1 MSVKPL
7 ALEHYENFPVL
18 SRFVPAELREPFAA
32 VYAFARVTDDIGDE
46 IGVPPETRL
55 EALTRWEVAF
65 EVEVLEAGESRAEDA
80 RAGVSP
86 DAGPVLAAV
95 ARTIRE
101 HGLSLEPF
109 RTLILANRMDQLRSR
124 YETYAELLDSCALSA
139 NPVGRIVLG
148 LLGSRD
154 EAHLAASDAVCT
166 GLQLAN
172 HWQGIGEDLR
182 WRDRL
187 YVPHEDMTRFGVSE
201 DDLRRD
207 RPGRAVR
214 RLVGHLVD
222 RTRAL
227 LEPGWALPRAF
238 APRRAAVLRLF
249 TRSGL
254 AILDEI
260 EARQADL
267 LRARIRVPR
276 RRALWLLASEELR
289 LATTTWSRRNGG

>member
-1 MSVKPL
+1 M

-18 SRFVPAELREPFAA
+18 SRFVPAELRAPFAA

-46 IGVPPETRL
+46 IGVPPERRL
-55 EALTRWEVAF
+55 EALRRWEVAF
-65 EVEVLEAGESRAEDA
+65 EVEILEAGESRTEEAWRGDSGSSDHA
-80 RAGVSP
+80 
-86 DAGPVLAAV
+86 PVLAAV

-139 NPVGRIVLG
+139 NPVGRIVLE

-154 EAHLAASDAVCT
+154 DAHLAASDAVCT

-187 YVPHEDMTRFGVSE
+187 YVPREDMARFGVRE

-222 RTRAL
+222 RTRVL
-227 LEPGWALPRAF
+227 LETGSALPGAF
-238 APRRAAVLRLF
+238 APRHAAVLRLF
-249 TRSGL
+249 TRGGL

-267 LRARIRVPR
+267 LRGRIRVPR

-289 LATTTWSRRNGG
+289 LAAATWSRRNGG

>member
-1 MSVKPL
+1 M

-18 SRFVPAELREPFAA
+18 SRFVPAELRGPFAA

-46 IGVPPETRL
+46 IGVSPETRL

-65 EVEVLEAGESRAEDA
+65 EVEVLDAGESRAEDA
-80 RAGVSP
+80 WAGGFSSP
-86 DAGPVLAAV
+86 DYGPVLAAV

-139 NPVGRIVLG
+139 NPVGRIVLE

-154 EAHLAASDAVCT
+154 DAHLAASDALCT
-166 GLQLAN
+166 ALQLAN

-187 YVPHEDMTRFGVSE
+187 YVPREDMTRFGVSE

-227 LEPGWALPRAF
+227 LETGWALPRAF
-238 APRRAAVLRLF
+238 AQRRAAVLRLF
-249 TRSGL
+249 VRSGL

-260 EARQADL
+260 EAREADL